1 MSLGEGW
8 HHSHHAF
15 PTSARHGLQR
25 LQFDPSYAL
34 IKLFERLGWAWNV
47 KEPKPEQLEAKRV
60 DAAPAPPAAEPQRR
74 DRGARARRGRRPLLA
89 ASALSRP

>member
-34 IKLFERLGWAWNV
+34 IKLFERLGWATNV
-47 KEPKPEQLEAKRV
+47 KQPKPEQIEAKRADRPAPATPAAEA
-60 DAAPAPPAAEPQRR
+60 DAAPATQERELVGAG
-74 DRGARARRGRRPLLA
+74 DR
-89 ASALSRP
+89 S

>member
-1 MSLGEGW
+1 VSLGEGW

-47 KEPKPEQLEAKRV
+47 KQPKPEQVAAKRV
-60 DAAPAPPAAEPQRR
+60 DGTTPVTPPAEPQAAPQDER
-74 DRGARARRGRRPLLA
+74 DLVGAGDR
-89 ASALSRP
+89 S